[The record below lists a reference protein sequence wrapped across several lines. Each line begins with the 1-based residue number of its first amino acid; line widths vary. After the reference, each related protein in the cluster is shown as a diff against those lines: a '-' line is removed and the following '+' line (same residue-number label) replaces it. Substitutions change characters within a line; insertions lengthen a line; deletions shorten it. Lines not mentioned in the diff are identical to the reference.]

1 MLKLLFNRKQGV
13 FWSSWQQFRCCPS
26 CKSSQYFF
34 KNETSSCRSSRL
46 VNLTIIC
53 TLALRDLRAFIYI
66 IPSILSIHSAV
77 TPVKH
82 SARHYQF
89 QDKIHFFGVLFLQPL
104 SCLKPSSVVYWISRS
119 ACSPN
124 FLIFLFPGTCLFLH
138 LRYTPLWGKKK
149 SNDKTLLSEAVW
161 SYSMW

>member
-1 MLKLLFNRKQGV
+1 MTTVLMLSVMQIIPV
-13 FWSSWQQFRCCPS
+13 FFFLNESSFRRP
-26 CKSSQYFF
+26 
-34 KNETSSCRSSRL
+34 SRL

-53 TLALRDLRAFIYI
+53 TLALRDLSAFIYF

-77 TPVKH
+77 TPVEH
-82 SARHYQF
+82 SAIINFRIRSISLAYS
-89 QDKIHFFGVLFLQPL
+89 FFSLFPVWSPHLWPIESLVLCVPL
-104 SCLKPSSVVYWISRS
+104 ISSS
-119 ACSPN
+119 
-124 FLIFLFPGTCLFLH
+124 FLFPGTCLFLH